1 MSANSSTAPRRSVAS
16 SVLGL
21 LGMSGIAGVL
31 IAALVTP
38 FIAVAGVAANSS
50 ITLFESLP
58 SYLEVKPL
66 QQKTELYATQGGQEV
81 KFAEFY
87 SQNRV
92 EVPLDQVSP
101 FVVDGAIAT
110 EDPRFYEHG
119 GVDVIGA
126 TRALLSSVL
135 GEDGGGAST
144 ITMQYVRNVRVQTA
158 ESILD
163 PAARQEAYDQ
173 ATEVTTARKLQ
184 EMRLAI
190 GVEHQFTKEQILEG
204 YLNIA
209 LFGGQVYGIESA
221 AQYYFGV
228 SAKDLTL
235 PQAASLVATVQNPSA
250 FRLDDPDNIEGN
262 TERRD
267 YVLRNMLSEK
277 KITQDQYDEAVATPV
292 EPNITPTQHG
302 CMNASYN
309 AQYFCDYVQKVILNA
324 PQFGTTYEERLFNF
338 QTKGYQIH
346 TTLDLDLQ
354 QTAVDAINSRIPQA
368 VDYMNLGTAGSVVQ
382 PGTGNILAMAQNKTF
397 DETEAAATDPTRTSV
412 NFNTDYA
419 YGGSSGFQIGSTY
432 KMFTLANWLESGHS
446 LYETVSGKTPQT
458 FNQANFEDSCN
469 PDGYGGSWTVNN
481 DQNENFGAVNAVKA
495 AQSSINTAFVNM
507 GQKVDQCRTRDIA
520 MGLGAHRADGQVNQS
535 NPAAILGTNEVAPLS
550 MATAIAALANNGTSC
565 SPIAIT
571 SISLR
576 DGTAVSPPAS
586 ECKQVLDPKV
596 AAATD
601 FALNAVMT
609 GGTGTGTSAG
619 ISVPL
624 IGKTGTSD
632 EAFDTWVVA
641 SSTKVGMALWIG
653 NVEGKVS
660 QYGKTVS
667 GYALSQVRHPIAN
680 QIMKAATATYG
691 GDAFPQPPSSS
702 FTTKNVTVPNT
713 AGMTVDAA
721 RSTLEAAGFTVA
733 EGPAV
738 DSPQAA
744 GTVAS
749 TNPSAGTSVPQGSSV
764 TISPSSGKQS
774 GATPGAAVMPDL
786 TGKSPADALSAL
798 SAAGFTN
805 TGSNWVQAGGGGS
818 NGKITRTDPA
828 AGTATATDAKITIYV
843 E

>member
-1 MSANSSTAPRRSVAS
+1 
-16 SVLGL
+16 
-21 LGMSGIAGVL
+21 MSGIAGVL

-397 DETEAAATDPTRTSV
+397 DETEAAAPDPTRTSV